1 MELQEKKEEELEHG
15 IWKRNVRD
23 LMERKRRLVEV
34 PYTASLTDTINAL
47 VANDIVAIPVAAP
60 PGRWIG
66 AGGSAIVESDKV
78 TGAPRK
84 QYIGMVSMLDIL
96 NHIADYM
103 DMADLEERMN
113 VPVSSLIGHC
123 LEGLSLWTVNPSNR
137 FGIGLSLSFARA
149 LVALKQ
155 KLDRKNG
162 ILDCMEA
169 FSKGIHRAL
178 VPMDGHMDHVTGL
191 ELAESSPGYRMLS
204 QMDVL
209 SFLREHDSELEKIT
223 SLSVG
228 ELGAIQ
234 QNVFAV
240 PKHMAVREVLRW
252 MRSSSLSAVP
262 VIEDPVEDHKLI
274 MGKGKKLVETFS
286 ATDLRGCPSSSL
298 KQWLSLPVIDFMN
311 KVSIGTRT
319 EPVKTPR
326 PLITCGMGSS
336 LGEVMGKAVD
346 HHVHRVWV
354 VDDNGL
360 LLGLVTLTDIL
371 RVIRAS
377 FSSL

>member
-96 NHIADYM
+96 IHIADYM

-123 LEGLSLWTVNPSNR
+123 LEGLSLWTVNPSN
-137 FGIGLSLSFARA
+137 S
-149 LVALKQ
+149 
-155 KLDRKNG
+155 

-234 QNVFAV
+234 ENVFAV

-262 VIEDPVEDHKLI
+262 VIEDPVEDHKVI

-298 KQWLSLPVIDFMN
+298 KTWLSLPVIDFMN